1 MRELIKPEH
10 LQFVGKMF
18 GIKEEINDETNPNN
32 LTTSYGANNS
42 FSQSSLPNVG
52 SMMPPR
58 KTA

>member
-1 MRELIKPEH
+1 
-10 LQFVGKMF
+10 MF

-42 FSQSSLPNVG
+42 FSQGSLPNIG